1 MVGTLRFA
9 QPTKW
14 LPRLFRQQ
22 REGSVPVFRRR
33 VFLIAADSRLV
44 QIIEQ
49 LERMGVVGPATALDR
64 RQRAVPVAAA
74 ITRQHLDGQVAQSLK
89 AAGLRDILAP
99 GDGIDDLGLLLALD
113 HDEIELENR
122 ELLLDRERGFG
133 ADDDRKTIFLGL
145 TFQPRGEIDA
155 VPAA

>member
-22 REGSVPVFRRR
+22 REGTILVLRRR

-49 LERMGVVGPATALDR
+49 LERMGVVGPAAALDR
-64 RQRAVPVAAA
+64 RERAIPVAAA
-74 ITRQHLDGQVAQSLK
+74 ITCQHLDGQVAQSLE
-89 AAGLRDILAP
+89 AAGLRGVLAP
-99 GDGIDDLGLLLALD
+99 RDGIDDLGLLLALH
-113 HDEIELENR
+113 HDEVEFEDR
-122 ELLLDRERGFG
+122 ELLLDRKRGFG
-133 ADDDRKTIFLGL
+133 A
-145 TFQPRGEIDA
+145 
-155 VPAA
+155 